1 MKLFVYDHDYTLK
14 SLIDLSEIEIKVIE
28 KIKSEDLTVV
38 QYVNKFFAN
47 KPQELH
53 DFLDKEREHLLLS
66 GEFYEQS

>member
-1 MKLFVYDHDYTLK
+1 MRLFVYDHDYTLK
-14 SLIDLSEIEIKVIE
+14 SLLDLSEIEIKVIE

-66 GEFYEQS
+66 GEFYE

>member
-1 MKLFVYDHDYTLK
+1 MRLFVYDHDYTLK

-66 GEFYEQS
+66 GEFYE

>member
-28 KIKSEDLTVV
+28 KIKSEDLTVA
-38 QYVNKFFAN
+38 QFVNKFFAN

-66 GEFYEQS
+66 GEFYE

>member
-1 MKLFVYDHDYTLK
+1 MNIF
-14 SLIDLSEIEIKVIE
+14 LSEIEIKVIE
-28 KIKSEDLTVV
+28 KIKSEDRTVV

>member
-1 MKLFVYDHDYTLK
+1 MNIF
-14 SLIDLSEIEIKVIE
+14 LSEIEIKVIE

-66 GEFYEQS
+66 GEFYE

>member
-66 GEFYEQS
+66 GEFYE

>member
-1 MKLFVYDHDYTLK
+1 VRLFVYDHDYTLK
-14 SLIDLSEIEIKVIE
+14 SLLDLSEIEIKVIE

-66 GEFYEQS
+66 GEFYE

>member
-1 MKLFVYDHDYTLK
+1 MRLFVYDHDYTLK
-14 SLIDLSEIEIKVIE
+14 SLLDLSEIEIKVIE
-28 KIKSEDLTVV
+28 KIKSEGLTVV

-66 GEFYEQS
+66 GEFYE